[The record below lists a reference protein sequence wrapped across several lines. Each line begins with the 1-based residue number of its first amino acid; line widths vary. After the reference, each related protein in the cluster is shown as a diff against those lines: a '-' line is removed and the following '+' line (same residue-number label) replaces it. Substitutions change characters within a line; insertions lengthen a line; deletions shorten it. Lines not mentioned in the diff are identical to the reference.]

1 MAYYERLNI
10 KDIFQEEVFTDEVMQ
25 RYMSEDAYRA
35 LKDVCVLAPWVY
47 ENK

>member
-1 MAYYERLNI
+1 KLFEIPNEFVIGYGLDYNEG
-10 KDIFQEEVFTDEVMQ
+10 
-25 RYMSEDAYRA
+25 YRA